1 MNYLIIG
8 AGGTGGCI
16 AGYMA
21 HAGKNVTLIA
31 RGRHLE
37 AIQRDGLT
45 IERLHDTLHTSIN
58 AVTEQ
63 EYTEQKQKADVIF
76 VCVKG
81 YSLESVYGLLRAASH
96 EKTVIIPV
104 LNIYGTGDRIAEV
117 FPELEVLNG
126 CIYIAG
132 EIVRP
137 GMLKMSGDIFRIVYG
152 RRDGNTDIPVLHEI
166 EADLEDSGITP
177 ILSANVRRDTFQK
190 YSFVSPMA
198 AVGAYFH
205 SNAGDAKRPGKV
217 RELFAECIREIDAL
231 AGAMGIPFEVDIVET
246 NLNIM
251 DALADDCTASMQ
263 KDLEKGGD
271 TEMDGL
277 IFEVVRLGRKYHV
290 PVPAYEK
297 IAAKFYGGKSPF
309 DTVEN

>member
-1 MNYLIIG
+1 MNYLVIG
-8 AGGTGGCI
+8 AGGTGGCV
-16 AGYMA
+16 AGYLA
-21 HAGKNVTLIA
+21 HAGKDVTLIA
-31 RGRHLE
+31 RGKHLE
-37 AIQRDGLT
+37 AIRAEGLT
-45 IERLHDTLHTSIN
+45 IKRLHDTLHTFVN
-58 AVTEQ
+58 AVTEL
-63 EYTEQKQKADVIF
+63 EYTERGQKADVVF

-96 EKTVIIPV
+96 EKTVIVPI

-137 GMLKMSGDIFRIVYG
+137 GVLKLSGDIFRIVYG
-152 RRDGNTDIPVLHEI
+152 RRDGNTDLPVLHQI
-166 EADLEDSGITP
+166 ERDLEESGITP

-205 SNAGDAKRPGKV
+205 SNAGDAKRPGAV
-217 RELFAECIREIDAL
+217 RELFIECIREIDAL
-231 AGAMGIPFEVDIVET
+231 ANAMGIPFEVDIVET
-246 NLNIM
+246 NLKIM
-251 DALADDCTASMQ
+251 DDLEDSCTASMQ

-277 IFEVVRLGRKYHV
+277 IFEVVRMGKKYRV

-297 IAAKFYGGKSPF
+297 ITAKLYCGTPA
-309 DTVEN
+309 